1 MKKFGSLL
9 FIAATCIFLG
19 TISIYATDEGV
30 EAPSQLDTV
39 APVFSSNVQTRY
51 VVKKAE
57 DRQEFNPSEV
67 IGGVKATDN
76 VDGNNVKIEML
87 DHNVDI
93 TRDGVYQVLYTA
105 TDNAGNQS
113 YLVVEVLVDGI
124 APTFEDGI
132 ETTYFMNKS
141 GIITD
146 SKHNLVEALPKTLI
160 AKDSAGAF
168 CGIGVRIYTDNEGKI
183 VVLDTIQNTPAEEFM
198 KSNDIIIGVDG
209 EDISDKTAD
218 YAASVIKG
226 EDGTPVELKI
236 IRDSK
241 EMTVTIV
248 RDLVKVYEEEE
259 KLAEPDV
266 DITAIDLKANGKV
279 EITYTATD
287 EAGNTAT
294 FVITVIEQPEE
305 DVVLEDKKE
314 IKDEELE
321 TVTTGDKPSKD
332 ADLLEEKVDTDTET
346 ETKTVEKEDS
356 EKETTTETVKNEEE
370 KSTENKIEE

>member
-1 MKKFGSLL
+1 MKKLSSLL
-9 FIAATCIFLG
+9 FMAVACIFLG
-19 TISIYATDEGV
+19 TISTYATDEG
-30 EAPSQLDTV
+30 ATPPSQLDTV
-39 APVFSSNVQTRY
+39 APVFSSNIQTRY
-51 VVKKAE
+51 VLKKSE
-57 DRQEFNPSEV
+57 DAQDFNLAEV
-67 IGGVKATDN
+67 IKGIKATDN
-76 VDGNNVKIEML
+76 VDGTNVKIEML
-87 DHNVDI
+87 DNNVDI

-105 TDNAGNQS
+105 TDKAGNQS
-113 YLVVEVLVDGI
+113 YFVAEVLVDGI
-124 APTFEDGI
+124 APIFEDGI
-132 ETTYFMNKS
+132 ETTYYMNKA

-146 SKHNLVEALPKTLI
+146 SKNNLVEALPKTLI

-168 CGIGVRIYTDNEGKI
+168 CGIGVRIYNDNDGRI
-183 VVLDTIQNTPAEEFM
+183 VVLDTIQNTPAEEFI

-226 EDGTPVELKI
+226 EDGTPVELTI
-236 IRDSK
+236 IRDGK

-266 DITAIDLKANGKV
+266 DITSIDIQANGKV

-294 FVITVIEQPEE
+294 FVITVIEMPEE

-332 ADLLEEKVDTDTET
+332 ADLLEEKTDTEV
-346 ETKTVEKEDS
+346 VEKEES
-356 EKETTTETVKNEEE
+356 EKDETVDTVNNEDE
-370 KSTENKIEE
+370 KSVENKIEE